1 MFSLFASESNFSTVV
16 LPLPPCFVN
25 GTDPPEEPLFAML
38 PFPSAE
44 PRERRGW
51 PALESAFEIEDPLR
65 VWSGVLVEGAL
76 FSLLDLEMT
85 VALKERLPDISF
97 CGRYEWRRSVEDGGR
112 VGMKLAISVASLSNS
127 KVQAWRDGERIC
139 KTSGFKLPSY
149 MACVA
154 SRLLQVKL

>member
-25 GTDPPEEPLFAML
+25 GTGPPVEPLFAML
-38 PFPSAE
+38 PFPSTE

-51 PALESAFEIEDPLR
+51 PAPESAFEIEDPLR
-65 VWSGVLVEGAL
+65 VWPGALEGAL

-97 CGRYEWRRSVEDGGR
+97 CDGYEWRRSVEDGGR
-112 VGMKLAISVASLSNS
+112 VGGKLAVSVASLSNS
-127 KVQAWRDGERIC
+127 KVQAWRDGPEDMQDLRI
-139 KTSGFKLPSY
+139 
-149 MACVA
+149 
-154 SRLLQVKL
+154 